1 MVIFVILVVSQVSL
15 DLFYHLVKI
24 DMYGQRWE
32 ETKIRMPLQTLAIF
46 LSHAEDTIRESWEKR
61 SDPVYEIHDTNVHFQ
76 MLTMFVN
83 RLQDENFRNGS
94 LYQYESGTRCVLKH
108 MFYQGQIRNRYC
120 KLIELL
126 DFVNEH
132 TKRTTRLKH
141 NLKDMLLITD
151 SSLIM

>member
-1 MVIFVILVVSQVSL
+1 
-15 DLFYHLVKI
+15 
-24 DMYGQRWE
+24 MYGQRWE
-32 ETKIRMPLQTLAIF
+32 ETKIRMPLQRHAIF
-46 LSHAEDTIRESWEKR
+46 LSQAEETIKESWEKL
-61 SDPVYEIHDTNVHFQ
+61 SDPVYETHDTNLHFQ

-132 TKRTTRLKH
+132 TKRTTKLKQ
-141 NLKDMLLITD
+141 NLKNMLLLTD